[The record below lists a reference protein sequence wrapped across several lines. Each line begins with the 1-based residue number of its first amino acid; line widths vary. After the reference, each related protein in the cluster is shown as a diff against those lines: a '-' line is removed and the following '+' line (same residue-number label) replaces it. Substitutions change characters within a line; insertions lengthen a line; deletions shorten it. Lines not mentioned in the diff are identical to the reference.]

1 MKNITQALEWRYATK
16 QYDTT
21 KKISDEQLQTL
32 KESVRLSPS
41 SFGLQP
47 YGVIEVTNPDIRSKL
62 QAASWNQS
70 QITDASHLFVFTVPT
85 DVTEASVDEFM
96 ALNMKVRGVEAEAL
110 AGYSGMIKGSL
121 SSRTQEGRVTWAEK
135 QAYIALGFLLESAA
149 LLEIDATPMEGFDN
163 TQYDAILG
171 LTEKS
176 LKSVVV
182 CALGYRSSEDA
193 QATFPKVR
201 KASGDMF
208 TQI

>member
-16 QYDTT
+16 QYDTS
-21 KKISDEQLQTL
+21 KKISDEQLQIL

-47 YGVIEVTNPDIRSKL
+47 YKVIDITNPEIREKL
-62 QAASWNQS
+62 KAASWGQS

-96 ALNMKVRGVEAEAL
+96 ALNMKVRGVEAETL
-110 AGYSGMIKGSL
+110 AGYADMIKGSL

-135 QAYIALGFLLESAA
+135 QVYIALGFLLESAA
-149 LLEIDATPMEGFDN
+149 FLEIDATPMEGFDN
-163 TQYDAILG
+163 AQYDAILE
-171 LTEKS
+171 LAEKG

-182 CALGYRSSEDA
+182 CALGYRSSEDT

-201 KASGDMF
+201 KANEDMF
-208 TQI
+208 MSI